1 MEKMKKINLEDIVQ
15 ICLGSTILAIP
26 VAFTEEAWTMS
37 KTLPQLNIILIF
49 FTSIFMNGC
58 FIYYGV
64 YEGIIKGKT
73 IRFFSRIAIN
83 YIITLLTVSYILF
96 LLGILPT
103 HSDFNIWLH
112 RVILIS
118 FPASLSGA
126 VVDSFDKE

>member
-1 MEKMKKINLEDIVQ
+1 MNIEDIVQ

-26 VAFTEEAWTMS
+26 VALTEEAWAMS
-37 KTLPQLNIILIF
+37 TTLPQLNIILIF
-49 FTSIFMNGC
+49 LTSLIFNGC

-64 YEGIIKGKT
+64 YEGAIKGK
-73 IRFFSRIAIN
+73 ILRFISRIAIN
-83 YIITLLTVSYILF
+83 YVITLITVAYILF

-103 HSDFNIWLH
+103 HFEFHLWLH
-112 RVILIS
+112 RIILIS